1 MQKVNQKN
9 VIVVGNNVTKYDTK
23 KKAVINA
30 MEKSMGIVT
39 QACKLADISR
49 ETFYRWMREDDEF
62 QELVTQASEQAKDF
76 VESKLYEQIS
86 EGNVPSIIFYMKTKC
101 KDRGYVERTEH
112 QIQQFIEQPLFP
124 DVSEDDSDQ

>member
-1 MQKVNQKN
+1 MNQKN
-9 VIVVGNNVTKYDTK
+9 VNVVGNNVTKYDTK

-62 QELVTQASEQAKDF
+62 KELITQASEQAKDF

-112 QIQQFIEQPLFP
+112 SIQQFIEQPLFP

>member
-1 MQKVNQKN
+1 MNQKN
-9 VIVVGNNVTKYDTK
+9 VNVVANKMTRTDTK
-23 KKAVINA
+23 KKAVIQA

-39 QACKLADISR
+39 HACKMAEISR
-49 ETFYRWMREDDEF
+49 ETFYKWMREDDQF
-62 QELVTQASEQAKDF
+62 QELVNQATEQAKDF

-86 EGNVPSIIFYMKTKC
+86 QGNVPSIIFYMKTKC
-101 KDRGYVERTEH
+101 KDRGYIERTEH

>member
-1 MQKVNQKN
+1 VENK
-9 VIVVGNNVTKYDTK
+9 VTKYDTK
-23 KKAVINA
+23 KKAMIKA

-49 ETFYRWMREDDEF
+49 ETFYRWMRNDDEF
-62 QELVTQASEQAKDF
+62 KELVTQASEQAKDF
-76 VESKLYEQIS
+76 VETKLYEQIS
-86 EGNVPSIIFYMKTKC
+86 EGNVASIIFYMKTKC

-112 QIQQFIEQPLFP
+112 SIQQFIEQPLFP

>member
-1 MQKVNQKN
+1 MN
-9 VIVVGNNVTKYDTK
+9 VVENKLTRTDTK
-23 KKAVINA
+23 KKAVIQA

-39 QACKLADISR
+39 HACKMAEISR
-49 ETFYRWMREDDEF
+49 ETFYKWMREDDQF
-62 QELVTQASEQAKDF
+62 QELVNQATEQAKDF

-86 EGNVPSIIFYMKTKC
+86 QGNVPSIIFYMKTKC
-101 KDRGYVERTEH
+101 KDRGYIERTEH

>member
-1 MQKVNQKN
+1 MN
-9 VIVVGNNVTKYDTK
+9 VVENKLTRTDTK
-23 KKAVINA
+23 KKAVIQA

-39 QACKLADISR
+39 HACKMAKISR
-49 ETFYRWMREDDEF
+49 ETFYKWMREDDQF
-62 QELVTQASEQAKDF
+62 QELVNQATEQAKDF

-86 EGNVPSIIFYMKTKC
+86 QGNVPSIIFYMKTKC
-101 KDRGYVERTEH
+101 KDRGYIERTEH

>member
-1 MQKVNQKN
+1 MENK
-9 VIVVGNNVTKYDTK
+9 VTKSDTK
-23 KKAVINA
+23 KKAMIKA

-49 ETFYRWMREDDEF
+49 ETFYRWMRNDDEF
-62 QELVTQASEQAKDF
+62 KELVTQASEHAKDF
-76 VESKLYEQIS
+76 VETKLYEQIS
-86 EGNVPSIIFYMKTKC
+86 EGNVASIIFYMKTKC

-112 QIQQFIEQPLFP
+112 SIQQFIEQPLFP